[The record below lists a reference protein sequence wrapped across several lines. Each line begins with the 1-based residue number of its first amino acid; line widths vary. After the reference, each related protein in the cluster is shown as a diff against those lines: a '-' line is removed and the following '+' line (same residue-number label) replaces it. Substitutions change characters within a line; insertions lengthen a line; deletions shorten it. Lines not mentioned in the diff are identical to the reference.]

1 MVTRKDK
8 GGVFVV
14 LKLLLGRAKTGKT
27 TAIFQ
32 AMGENGRKRPQ
43 VLIVPE
49 QYSHEAER
57 RLCQTLGNGASAW
70 AEVLSFTRLY
80 NRVLTRTGGLAEP
93 VLDGGGRLL
102 LMHQAVH
109 ALSSQLTVYGKPS
122 RRAAFLQHLI
132 ATSDELKSYC
142 LPPEELISAGAE
154 VDGPDGQRLREL
166 GLILACYDGLTARQ
180 AADPRDR
187 LTRLADRL
195 KGCDYGR
202 EMDFY
207 LDSFTDFTPQQRQV
221 LAQLM
226 RRAHSVTVAL
236 TCDQLDREGLEVF
249 VPARWTAQALLA
261 DAREGRVPVT
271 IETLTRRKN
280 GAPEELCALEEN
292 LFIEQSVPVSL
303 DSRSVRLLQADSP
316 YQEVE
321 QAAREICR
329 LVREEELRYRDIV
342 VAARTMETYGEILE
356 PVFGRYGIPLFYG
369 RRENILDKPI
379 LTLLTAALDTVGD
392 GYEYDSL
399 FRYLKTGLAGVDR
412 ADVDRLENYVLRWEV
427 RGSQWSRKADW
438 SWHPEG
444 YGIKWSAE
452 DRALVRELDQLRRQ
466 IIAPLEQLRKTP
478 AATGGQLVRS
488 VYRFLEEIQLP
499 QRLQERADQLRA
511 QGNLRQAEEY
521 RQLWGILC
529 GAMEQCADLLTEGI
543 MELREFADLFALMLS
558 QYDVGTIPVSLDRV
572 AAGEIPGVAHREAKV
587 LFLLGADEDHFPL
600 ITQPPGLLTE
610 EDRELLRE
618 QGMELTPS
626 PDRRL
631 NRELTMAY
639 DAVALPQRRL
649 YLSWPRNREGSQVR
663 PAAFVEQLMGLL
675 PAVTVEKPEVGSC
688 PPAPLPALD
697 WAGRAGADDLL
708 AALEQTPEWNLRARR
723 VAAAKQYQRGGLTR
737 SAVDALYGEKVRL
750 SASKM
755 DTIKSCHFSYFMQ
768 YGLRAKARK
777 RAGFDAP
784 QVGTFVHYVL
794 EHVLKEAKDLG
805 GVKNLARSEIKALTD
820 RAVERYVREELG
832 GLEDQTPRFRY
843 LFRRLCRSVDLIV
856 DNVSEELGRSE
867 FQPISFELGFG
878 ERGALP
884 PVELT
889 VDGVTLS
896 ISGIVDRVDG
906 WEQDGRLYLRVVD
919 YKTGKKS
926 FSLTDVWHGLE
937 MQMLLYLFTL
947 EGAGKK
953 IYEKD
958 PVAAG
963 VLYLPARDL
972 ILSGSRKMT
981 PVQRQKE
988 VDRQLRRSGMLLN
1001 DPTLLAAMERVESGG
1016 GPRFLPVRVSKRT
1029 GAVTGESL
1037 ATAEQWGLLHR
1048 HVGKILRD
1056 IAGEIATGNIDAD
1069 PYLRAG
1075 NRSYCDFCD
1084 YAAACHFEEGS
1095 GRDCHRYLYSV
1106 KGKRFWEEAGAAEH
1120 EKERGG

>member
-1 MVTRKDK
+1 METRKDK
-8 GGVFVV
+8 GGVFAV

-27 TAIFQ
+27 TAIFR
-32 AMGENGRKRPQ
+32 AMGENGRARPQ

-102 LMHQAVH
+102 LMHQAVQ
-109 ALSSQLTVYGKPS
+109 ALSSQLTIYAKPS
-122 RRAAFLQHLI
+122 RRAAFLEHLI

-142 LPPEELISAGAE
+142 IPPEQLISTGAAA
-154 VDGPDGQRLREL
+154 DSPDGQRLREL
-166 GLILACYDGLTARQ
+166 GLLLACYDGLTARQ
-180 AADPRDR
+180 ASDPRDR

-202 EMDFY
+202 DRDFY

-221 LAQLM
+221 ITQLI
-226 RRAHSVTVAL
+226 RQAHSVTVAL
-236 TCDQLDREGLEVF
+236 TCDGLEGDAQVF
-249 VPARWTAQALLA
+249 APARWTAQALLA
-261 DAREGRVPVT
+261 DAREVRVPVT
-271 IETLTRRKN
+271 FETLTGRRD
-280 GAPEELCALEEN
+280 GAPEGLCVLEQN
-292 LFIEQSVPVSL
+292 LFAEQKAPA
-303 DSRSVRLLQADSP
+303 SRDCDGVRLLQADAP

-329 LVREEELRYRDIV
+329 LVREEGLRYRDIV
-342 VAARTMETYGEILE
+342 VAARTMETYGELLE

-399 FRYLKTGLAGVDR
+399 FRYLKTGLTGVAQ
-412 ADVDRLENYVLRWEV
+412 ADVDRLENYVLRWEL
-427 RGSQWSRKADW
+427 RGSQWSRQADW

-444 YGIKWSAE
+444 YGMKWSDG

-478 AATGGQLVRS
+478 AGTGSQLVRS

-499 QRLQERADQLRA
+499 QRLQERAEQLRER
-511 QGNLRQAEEY
+511 GNLRQAEEY

-529 GAMEQCADLLTEGI
+529 GAMEQCADLLTEGT

-610 EDRELLRE
+610 GDRELLRE
-618 QGMELTPS
+618 QGLELTPS

-639 DAVALPQRRL
+639 DAVALPGRRL

-663 PAAFVEQLMGLL
+663 PAAFVERVKELL
-675 PAVTVEKPEVGSC
+675 SVRVTEPETGSC

-708 AALEQTPEWNLRARR
+708 AALEQTPEWSMRARR
-723 VAAAKQYQRGGLTR
+723 VTAAKQYQRGGLTR

-768 YGLRAKARK
+768 YGLKARARK

-784 QVGTFVHYVL
+784 EVGTFVHYVL
-794 EHVLKEAKDLG
+794 EHVLKEAREAG
-805 GVKNLARSEIKALTD
+805 GVKTLARPEIKKRTD
-820 RAVERYVREELG
+820 CAVERYVREELG

-843 LFRRLCRSVDLIV
+843 LFRRLCQSVDLIV
-856 DNVSEELGRSE
+856 DNVAEELRRSE

-947 EGAGKK
+947 EGSGKA
-953 IYEKD
+953 IYGAD

-972 ILSGSRKMT
+972 ILSGSRKIT
-981 PVQRQKE
+981 PAQRQKE

-1001 DPTLLAAMERVESGG
+1001 DPALLAAMEQVEPGG

-1029 GAVTGESL
+1029 GAITGESL
-1037 ATAEQWGLLHR
+1037 ATAEQWGVLHR
-1048 HVGKILRD
+1048 HVEKILRD

-1106 KGKRFWEEAGAAEH
+1106 KGKRFWEEAGANVT
-1120 EKERGG
+1120 EKERGGP

>member
-1 MVTRKDK
+1 M
-8 GGVFVV
+8 

-57 RLCQTLGNGASAW
+57 RLCQTLGNSASAW
-70 AEVLSFTRLY
+70 GEVLSFTRLY
-80 NRVLTRTGGLAEP
+80 NRVLAQTGGLAEP

-109 ALSSQLTVYGKPS
+109 ALSSQLTVYSKPS
-122 RRAAFLQHLI
+122 RRAAFLEHLI

-142 LPPEELISAGAE
+142 IPPEQLISAGEAA
-154 VDGPDGQRLREL
+154 DSQDGQRLREL
-166 GLILACYDGLTARQ
+166 GLLLACYDGLTARQ

-187 LTRLADRL
+187 LTRLAERL
-195 KGCDYGR
+195 KSCNYGR
-202 EMDFY
+202 DMDFY

-221 LAQLM
+221 ITQLI
-226 RRAHSVTVAL
+226 RRANSVTVAL
-236 TCDQLDREGLEVF
+236 TCDGLEGNAEVF
-249 VPARWTAQALLA
+249 APARWTAQALLA
-261 DAREGRVPVT
+261 DARNVRMLVT
-271 IETLTRRKN
+271 FETLTGRRD
-280 GAPEELCALEEN
+280 GAPEGLCVLEQN
-292 LFIEQSVPVSL
+292 LFAEQSEPVSS
-303 DSRSVRLLQADSP
+303 DSGSVRLLQADSS

-321 QAAREICR
+321 QVAREICR
-329 LVREEELRYRDIV
+329 LVQEEPLRYRDIV

-379 LTLLTAALDTVGD
+379 MTLLTAALDTVGD

-399 FRYLKTGLAGVDR
+399 FRYLKTGLTGVGL
-412 ADVDRLENYVLRWEV
+412 ADVDRLENYVLRWEL
-427 RGSQWSRKADW
+427 RGSQWSRQADW
-438 SWHPEG
+438 NWHPEG
-444 YGIKWSAE
+444 YGMKWIDE
-452 DRALVRELDQLRRQ
+452 DHALVQELDQLRRQ

-478 AATGGQLVRS
+478 AATGSQLVRS
-488 VYRFLEEIQLP
+488 VYRFLEEIHLP
-499 QRLQERADQLRA
+499 QRFQERAEQLRDR
-511 QGNLRQAEEY
+511 GNLRQAEEY

-558 QYDVGTIPVSLDRV
+558 QYNVGTIPVSLDRV
-572 AAGEIPGVAHREAKV
+572 TAGEIPGVAHREAKV
-587 LFLLGADEDHFPL
+587 LFLLGVDEDHFPL

-610 EDRELLRE
+610 GDRELLRE
-618 QGMELTPS
+618 QGLELTPS

-631 NRELTMAY
+631 SRELTMAY

-663 PAAFVEQLMGLL
+663 PAAFVERLRALL
-675 PAVTVEKPEVGSC
+675 PTVTVEGPERERC

-697 WAGRAGADDLL
+697 WAGRAGADNLL
-708 AALEQTPEWNLRARR
+708 AALEGTTEWKLRARR

-737 SAVDALYGEKVRL
+737 SAVEALYGEKVRL

-784 QVGTFVHYVL
+784 EVGTFVHYVL
-794 EHVLKEAKDLG
+794 EHVLKEAKELG
-805 GVKNLARSEIKALTD
+805 GVKTLARPEIKTLTD

-843 LFRRLCRSVDLIV
+843 LFRRLCQSVDLIV
-856 DNVSEELGRSE
+856 DNVSEELRRSE

-947 EGAGKK
+947 EGSGNHL
-953 IYEKD
+953 YGEK

-972 ILSGSRKMT
+972 ILSGSRKIT
-981 PVQRQKE
+981 PAQRQKE

-1001 DPTLLAAMERVESGG
+1001 DPTLLAAMEQVEPGG
-1016 GPRFLPVRVSKRT
+1016 APRFLPVRVSKRT
-1029 GAVTGESL
+1029 GAITGESL
-1037 ATAEQWGLLHR
+1037 ATAEQWGVLHR

-1084 YAAACHFEEGS
+1084 YATACHFEEGS

-1106 KGKRFWEEAGAAEH
+1106 KGKRFWEEAGAKAP